1 MPRSSKRSLVQA
13 SLFRGVVPRVE
24 ERLCLGDRAVPL
36 EDHTVYTLV
45 QREEKKSKWLLL
57 CGKQKQLGFLEEQ
70 LGLPTRC
77 LSRSLSLAPGPL
89 KTVRKQTS
97 QSSSDALV
105 VPLQG
110 ELDED
115 LEDHLDE
122 DLDDASQD
130 DHVPSLPALGSRN
143 VIEEIIDAVGSLLVI
158 NRYGRRLATN
168 RNIAVTRD
176 SCFEVIVRRKTLT
189 VYVPRWP
196 QVYLDLSKEIL
207 EWLVQEL
214 SLDVQNG
221 VPFVEEKKPPSAQGS
236 LPSETLTDIVKR
248 LALSTPQQYRVMWC
262 ASRHSFNV
270 QCKATG
276 KDHFIRVQ
284 DYAKHK
290 RMGQEYLDQKL
301 LETEGLVK
309 AFLDGPLPGLD
320 PLVQC
325 LEVEPSMCVDEG
337 SLGEGSLGDPAN
349 LREGE
354 LALADA
360 HEGSLGDPANLEEPE
375 LALADAH
382 EGILGDPANI
392 EELELPL
399 ID

>member
-1 MPRSSKRSLVQA
+1 MLRSSKRSLVQA
-13 SLFRGVVPRVE
+13 SLFRGVVPKVE

-77 LSRSLSLAPGPL
+77 LSRRAPGPL

-130 DHVPSLPALGSRN
+130 DHVRSLPPLGSRN

-248 LALSTPQQYRVMWC
+248 LALTTPQQYRVMWC

-284 DYAKHK
+284 DYAKRK

-349 LREGE
+349 LEEPE
-354 LALADA
+354 LPLADAHCEEALADA
-360 HEGSLGDPANLEEPE
+360 DCEE
-375 LALADAH
+375 ALDEQTA
-382 EGILGDPANI
+382 
-392 EELELPL
+392 
-399 ID
+399 